1 MSAMQLFAM
10 LTQSKHLKT
19 SKLKTY
25 TNYRTYTDPIRQQSQ
40 VNEHFTSDNN
50 EIKVCTCQENIFH
63 YYLQPYIDFFL
74 TFLMQLLTACF
85 NRRLP
90 EMIATCEITALY
102 SIITTLKW

>member
-25 TNYRTYTDPIRQQSQ
+25 IIYTTYTDPIRQQSQ

-74 TFLMQLLTACF
+74 VIFNAIVNCF
-85 NRRLP
+85 F
-90 EMIATCEITALY
+90 
-102 SIITTLKW
+102 